1 MSKQNIIDGLN
12 AVLTNELSA
21 INQYFL
27 HYKLLQ
33 SFGLN
38 KMAQASYQESIEEM
52 KHAETIMDRI
62 IFLKGKPTMDKMNK
76 LLIGDNVEQILKN
89 DLQLEIHAI
98 KTLNSAIKACEEG
111 EDRVTQNL
119 LEEILIGEDAHLKNI
134 ETQLKLIEIIG
145 IEKYCQNQIQ

>member
-1 MSKQNIIDGLN
+1 MSKQNIIDSLN
-12 AVLTNELSA
+12 IILTNELSA

-38 KMAQASYQESIEEM
+38 KMAQKSYQESIEEM

-76 LLIGDNVEQILKN
+76 LLIGDNVEQILQN
-89 DLQLEIHAI
+89 DLKLEIHAI
-98 KTLNSAIKACEEG
+98 KSLNTAIKTCEEG

-119 LEEILIGEDAHLKNI
+119 LEDILSSEDAHMKDI
-134 ETQLKLIEIIG
+134 ETQLNLIKIIG
-145 IEKYCQNQIQ
+145 IEKYCQNQVE

>member
-1 MSKQNIIDGLN
+1 MSKQNIIDSLN
-12 AVLTNELSA
+12 IILTNELSA

-38 KMAQASYQESIEEM
+38 KMTQKSYQESIEEM

-76 LLIGDNVEQILKN
+76 LLIGDNVEQILQN
-89 DLQLEIHAI
+89 DLKLEIHAI
-98 KTLNSAIKACEEG
+98 KSLNTAIKTCEEG

-119 LEEILIGEDAHLKNI
+119 LEDILSSEDAHMKDI
-134 ETQLKLIEIIG
+134 ETQLNLIKIIG
-145 IEKYCQNQIQ
+145 IEKYCQNQVE